1 MIMVSVAFAVSS
13 LSMGGI
19 ERVTATIANGLA
31 ARGFDVT
38 LVNLSHRKEF
48 FPVRTQRHLKPG
60 WLPYNWWR
68 AKRKLSY
75 ILCGNDREYTWEP
88 WVRSQFKNGEYDFII
103 LNPDFFVF
111 YDIVRQLHPEAKI
124 LLWMHNN
131 YDIYVSKYF
140 KEQLKLLKHA
150 VQESDGVICLESY
163 SAQRWRRWNGNVH
176 LIYNPLTLSDQ
187 GHRSSLLGKTIAAA
201 SRLVKEQK
209 GLDYLLTVA
218 ESVPDGWQ
226 ISLAGDGDDREWLQ
240 SEIAN
245 RGLVDKLTLRGAL
258 GDEDL
263 DEHYANASIFLSTS
277 RWEDDREWLQSE
289 IANRGLVDKLTLRG
303 ALGDEDLDEHYA
315 NASIFLST
323 SRWEGFPL
331 VAAEAMSRGLPFISF
346 DIPAMREVTD
356 GGKYGFLVPLGDTT
370 RMEEVLGKLAADVDL
385 RRRYSDLSLER
396 VKVFSL
402 DKVLNEWI
410 KLFNE

>member
-131 YDIYVSKYF
+131 YDIYVGKYF
-140 KEQLKLLKHA
+140 KEQLGSLKRA
-150 VQESDGVICLESY
+150 AQESDGIICLESY
-163 SAQRWRRWNGNVH
+163 SAQRWKRWNGNVH

-187 GHRSSLLGKTIAAA
+187 GHRSSLLGKTIAAT

-226 ISLAGDGDDREWLQ
+226 ISLAGDG
-240 SEIAN
+240 
-245 RGLVDKLTLRGAL
+245 
-258 GDEDL
+258 
-263 DEHYANASIFLSTS
+263 
-277 RWEDDREWLQSE
+277 DDREWLQSE